1 MCIQEGVTMQCS
13 RTRDEELAGQKMDV
27 LYGEADAETR
37 AAVEAHLAE
46 CAACRQEMESF
57 GQVRRSLGAWTREDR
72 GQPLVVRPARRLP
85 AWLAAAAGLVL
96 GLGVGVAYASLGD
109 ASVRGEL
116 AALESRT
123 LEREQGYRDEVARLR
138 AALDARDSE
147 SLDGALLERV
157 DRRVDDTLR
166 EGLAAQER
174 RLEATFAEWSGQMEA
189 QRRVDMARVA
199 AGLSYLDGQHGQ
211 QVARTNELMSYV
223 LDTTQGGPR

>member
-1 MCIQEGVTMQCS
+1 MQCS

-57 GQVRRSLGAWTREDR
+57 GQVRRSLGAWTREEG
-72 GQPLVVRPARRLP
+72 GQPLVVRPPRRLP

-96 GLGVGVAYASLGD
+96 GLGAGGAFASLGD
-109 ASVRGEL
+109 ASLRSEL
-116 AALESRT
+116 AALETRT
-123 LEREQGYRDEVARLR
+123 VEREQGYRDEVARLR
-138 AALDARDSE
+138 AALDARTPKSPD
-147 SLDGALLERV
+147 DALLERV
-157 DRRVDDTLR
+157 DSRVDAALR
-166 EGLAAQER
+166 ESQRAQDR

-223 LDTTQGGPR
+223 LDTTTQGGSR